1 MFNRFSL
8 LGFSIFAL
16 ASCAGVLQGAARIEQ
31 GTVMVSGTEYQ
42 TYLLI
47 RSTDP
52 SYRDPENDPAATRA
66 YYAIVGPGATVY
78 CGISSAGCDAA
89 IRRFNND
96 LQLSEEEM

>member
-1 MFNRFSL
+1 MLNRFNL
-8 LGFSIFAL
+8 IGVSIFAL
-16 ASCAGVLQGAARIEQ
+16 ASCVGVLQGATRIEQ
-31 GTVMVSGTEYQ
+31 GTVSVSGTEYQ

-47 RSTDP
+47 RSTDQNYNNP
-52 SYRDPENDPAATRA
+52 QNDPAATRA

-78 CGISSAGCDAA
+78 CGISGAGCDAA